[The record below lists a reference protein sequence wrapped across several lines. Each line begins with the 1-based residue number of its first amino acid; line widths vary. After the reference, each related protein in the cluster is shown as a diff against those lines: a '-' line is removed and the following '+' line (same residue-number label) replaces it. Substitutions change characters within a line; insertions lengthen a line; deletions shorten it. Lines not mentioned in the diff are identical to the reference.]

1 MTGSGEHDWT
11 FSWEAPVHDVFPAL
25 HDAQAAWL
33 SAIDSLGAPD
43 RRTHELVRM
52 VCQVAA
58 RSPVG
63 IERHAMLAAEIGV
76 PWEDIVGS
84 IMLTMPTFGV
94 LAAAEALPAARRGYD
109 KGLAA
114 RSADDERGD

>member
-1 MTGSGEHDWT
+1 MAKGEHDWS
-11 FSWEAPVHDVFPAL
+11 FSWEAPVHEVFPAL

-33 SAIDSLGAPD
+33 SQIDSLSAPD
-43 RRTHELVRM
+43 RRTHELVRL

-63 IERHAMLAAEIGV
+63 IERHARLAAEIGV
-76 PWEDIVGS
+76 PWEDIIGS
-84 IMLTMPTFGV
+84 IMLTTPTFGM
-94 LAAAEALPAARRGYD
+94 LAVAEALPAARRGYEV
-109 KGLAA
+109 GVAA